1 MTEQAKAARRA
12 YKKEWQRKHP
22 EKVKEYAARYWEKK
36 AAAAELPADDLTETQ
51 SGGQPAGAEQLQT
64 ITTQSSGQLHG
75 AAHRVMGEGGAYIY
89 KEISP

>member
-64 ITTQSSGQLHG
+64 ITTQSSSTQTAGQLHG
-75 AAHRVMGEGGAYIY
+75 AAPLPESWM
-89 KEISP
+89 K